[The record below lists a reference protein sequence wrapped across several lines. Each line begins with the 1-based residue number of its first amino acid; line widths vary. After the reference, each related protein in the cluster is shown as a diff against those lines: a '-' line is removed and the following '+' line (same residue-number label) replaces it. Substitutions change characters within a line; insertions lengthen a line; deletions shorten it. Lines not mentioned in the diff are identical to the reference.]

1 MANPTP
7 EILPHEVREVRD
19 DAIIATGRSDYPNQ
33 VNNVLGFPYIFRG
46 ALDVHASDI
55 TLNMKLAATKALA
68 ALAKETVPDYISM
81 AYANSDIHYGPEY
94 IIPKPFDRRVLI
106 WEASAVAQA
115 AVEEGVAAVSSEDF
129 DLETYREELEARLG
143 LSYSI
148 MRGVFNQ
155 VKGRNKRI
163 VFPEGDHEKVIKAA
177 AQLVDLEICKPILL
191 GEKSKIQNI
200 MKELG
205 LDFEYETQNPRKD
218 NSKALPYA
226 EAFFERRKRKGL
238 TLTDAERLI
247 LNRAYYAAQMVALGD
262 ADGFVGGVR
271 RNYADVLRPCIEVI
285 GPINPG
291 HHIVGCYMMVIN
303 GKLVFLGDA
312 TVNVYPDS
320 ETLAEIA
327 VEVAKVAR
335 RFGISPKV
343 AMLSFSDFGSSRAQR
358 SERIEQSIEIA
369 RSIDPSL
376 VIDGPMQG
384 DTALD
389 ANVQKEYP
397 FMTFKGPAN
406 VLICPNLA
414 SANIA
419 YKLLENLGG
428 AEMTGPILEGFSKPV
443 QLVARSDDVRHIV
456 NMAAICSLDAIRQ
469 DSYWDKINES

>member
-1 MANPTP
+1 
-7 EILPHEVREVRD
+7 
-19 DAIIATGRSDYPNQ
+19 
-33 VNNVLGFPYIFRG
+33 
-46 ALDVHASDI
+46 
-55 TLNMKLAATKALA
+55 
-68 ALAKETVPDYISM
+68 
-81 AYANSDIHYGPEY
+81 
-94 IIPKPFDRRVLI
+94 
-106 WEASAVAQA
+106 
-115 AVEEGVAAVSSEDF
+115 
-129 DLETYREELEARLG
+129 
-143 LSYSI
+143 
-148 MRGVFNQ
+148 
-155 VKGRNKRI
+155 
-163 VFPEGDHEKVIKAA
+163 
-177 AQLVDLEICKPILL
+177 
-191 GEKSKIQNI
+191 
-200 MKELG
+200 
-205 LDFEYETQNPRKD
+205 
-218 NSKALPYA
+218 
-226 EAFFERRKRKGL
+226 
-238 TLTDAERLI
+238 
-247 LNRAYYAAQMVALGD
+247 
-262 ADGFVGGVR
+262 
-271 RNYADVLRPCIEVI
+271 
-285 GPINPG
+285 
-291 HHIVGCYMMVIN
+291 MMVIN

-389 ANVQKEYP
+389 VNVQKEYP

-456 NMAAICSLDAIRQ
+456 NMAAICALDAIRQ
-469 DSYWDKINES
+469 DSYWDKINEN

>member
-1 MANPTP
+1 MSESYPRRDQARGIWKINDITKNIKEVGTYPQGSSKALFQGGNTP
-7 EILPHEVREVRD
+7 SYQNTVDFINVNNAGNATDFGDLSVVRN
-19 DAIIATGRSDYPNQ
+19 ATG
-33 VNNVLGFPYIFRG
+33 
-46 ALDVHASDI
+46 
-55 TLNMKLAATKALA
+55 
-68 ALAKETVPDYISM
+68 
-81 AYANSDIHYGPEY
+81 
-94 IIPKPFDRRVLI
+94 
-106 WEASAVAQA
+106 
-115 AVEEGVAAVSSEDF
+115 GVANTTRAIAAGGYNGSDF
-129 DLETYREELEARLG
+129 LSTIDYAHFATTGNYADFGDLTVATTG
-143 LSYSI
+143 MGGTSNGT
-148 MRGVFNQ
+148 RGVMSGGQDPSTKTNKIETLQ
-155 VKGRNKRI
+155 IASLGNATDYGDLTQGRS
-163 VFPEGDHEKVIKAA
+163 VPTA
-177 AQLVDLEICKPILL
+177 AQTPIRSFSARAV
-191 GEKSKIQNI
+191 EKSKIQKI

-389 ANVQKEYP
+389 VNVQKEYP

-456 NMAAICSLDAIRQ
+456 NMAAICALDAIRQ
-469 DSYWDKINES
+469 DSYWDKINEN

>member
-1 MANPTP
+1 MADKPIIFALANPTP

-68 ALAKETVPDYISM
+68 ALAKETVPDYISI

-191 GEKSKIQNI
+191 GEKSKIQKI

-285 GPINPG
+285 G
-291 HHIVGCYMMVIN
+291 
-303 GKLVFLGDA
+303 
-312 TVNVYPDS
+312 
-320 ETLAEIA
+320 
-327 VEVAKVAR
+327 
-335 RFGISPKV
+335 
-343 AMLSFSDFGSSRAQR
+343 Q
-358 SERIEQSIEIA
+358 
-369 RSIDPSL
+369 
-376 VIDGPMQG
+376 
-384 DTALD
+384 
-389 ANVQKEYP
+389 
-397 FMTFKGPAN
+397 
-406 VLICPNLA
+406 
-414 SANIA
+414 
-419 YKLLENLGG
+419 
-428 AEMTGPILEGFSKPV
+428 
-443 QLVARSDDVRHIV
+443 
-456 NMAAICSLDAIRQ
+456 
-469 DSYWDKINES
+469 